1 MQSLQQMIYDVSAA
15 AAVQR
20 GAVKCREKIL
30 KEESDN
36 VRQLGGWLFFIPVHI
51 GYVNGRM
58 RAI

>member
-36 VRQLGGWLFFIPVHI
+36 VRQLGG
-51 GYVNGRM
+51 
-58 RAI
+58 